1 MPVVDIF
8 DEVEEELRAERARRA
23 WRRFGPLVGLVL
35 VLGFGGVAGWQGYT
49 WWQNREAGTSALAFL
64 SAQGVEGTA
73 PADQAAR
80 FTLLAAQAPTGYRTL
95 ARLRA
100 AALQAEA
107 GERNLARATLD
118 QVTNDTSADPLYRDL
133 ANLLWVLHGLDD
145 VDPAV
150 LAARITPL
158 TAAGSAWRASAQ
170 ELAALVDVRR
180 GRPAEAKRAL
190 EALANDA
197 AAPQGV
203 RERALRLSRSIEG

>member
-1 MPVVDIF
+1 MVDIF
-8 DEVEEELRAERARRA
+8 DEVEEELRAERARQA
-23 WRRFGPLVGLVL
+23 WRRFGPLLVVGLLL
-35 VLGFGGVAGWQGYT
+35 VLGGVAGWQGYG
-49 WWQNREAGTSALAFL
+49 WWKNRQAQTSAMAFL
-64 SAQGVEGTA
+64 NAQTAGEGAT

-80 FTLLAAQAPTGYRTL
+80 FASLAAQSPTGYRTL

-100 AALQAEA
+100 AAFQAEA
-107 GERNLARATLD
+107 GERNTARATLD
-118 QVTNDTSADPLYRDL
+118 QVTNDTDADPLYRDL

-158 TAAGSAWRASAQ
+158 TGEGSAWRASAR
-170 ELAALVDVRR
+170 ELAALVELRR

-197 AAPQGV
+197 TAPQGV

>member
-23 WRRFGPLVGLVL
+23 WRRFGPLMAVVL
-35 VLGFGGVAGWQGYT
+35 VLGIGGVAGWQGYA
-49 WWQNREAGTSALAFL
+49 WWQNRQAQTSAMAFL
-64 SAQGVEGTA
+64 AAQGVEGSS

-80 FTLLAAQAPTGYRTL
+80 FTLLAAQSPTGYRTL

-118 QVTNDTSADPLYRDL
+118 QVTGDTGADPIYRDL

-158 TAAGSAWRASAQ
+158 TAPGSAWRASAQ
-170 ELAALVDVRR
+170 ELAALVELRR
-180 GRPAEAKRAL
+180 GHPAEAKRAL